1 MSKTCFIHFYAEAA
15 IPLVP
20 KRDDSAE
27 VIPVSEGEMDIVLNC
42 SLAGPPS
49 SAGQHHHWY
58 HHNKW
63 LYASD
68 NPMTLVENNQLL
80 ERWKYVY
87 EFSYTAYSG
96 YSTSYL
102 VIKKGMLTF

>member
-1 MSKTCFIHFYAEAA
+1 MSAD
-15 IPLVP
+15 VV
-20 KRDDSAE
+20 SM
-27 VIPVSEGEMDIVLNC
+27 SEGEVDIVLNC
-42 SLAGPPS
+42 TFAGPPS
-49 SAGQHHHWY
+49 TATQHHHWY